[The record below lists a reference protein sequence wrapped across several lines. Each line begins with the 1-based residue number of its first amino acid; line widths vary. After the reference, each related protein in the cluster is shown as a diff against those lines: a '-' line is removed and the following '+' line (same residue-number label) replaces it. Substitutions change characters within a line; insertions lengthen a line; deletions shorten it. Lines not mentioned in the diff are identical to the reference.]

1 MSLAV
6 LQMNEPPD
14 SGPATFQSQSRRR
27 FKRPAAFK
35 YVKNHCRDDRLVT
48 GAALTHVM
56 DTASGGS

>member
-6 LQMNEPPD
+6 LQMNELPD

-27 FKRPAAFK
+27 LKRPAAFN
-35 YVKNHCRDDRLVT
+35 YVKERCPSPPLVT

-56 DTASGGS
+56 DTASAGS